1 MMKRYFKLWWFFTKN
16 TTSLALQSRFGSIF
30 FTVGKFI
37 RFFILFY
44 FLYVLLSQT
53 KTLAGFNLYEI
64 IFFYATFNLI
74 DTIPQLLLRET
85 YRFRAY
91 VIQGFLDYILTK
103 PMSPLF
109 RALFGGSD
117 ILDIPMLLL
126 SIGFL
131 GFSLL
136 HLGGVT
142 FMGIILYLFLVAN
155 ALIIALSIHIFI
167 LGFGIMTA
175 DIDNSVMLYRDI
187 TRMGQI
193 PVDVYKAPV
202 SFFITFVLPVGIMMS
217 FPVKALLGMLS
228 WQYILVALLFAI
240 IFLISSLKF
249 WQFSLRQ
256 YQSASS

>member
-1 MMKRYFKLWWFFTKN
+1 MIRYLRLWWIFTKN
-16 TTSLALQSRFGSIF
+16 TTSLALQSRFGSVF
-30 FTVGKFI
+30 FTIGKFL
-37 RFFILFY
+37 RFFILLY
-44 FLYVLLSQT
+44 FLYILVSQT
-53 KTLAGFNLYEI
+53 KTLAGFDIYQV

-74 DTIPQLLLRET
+74 DIVPQLLLRET

-91 VIQGFLDYILTK
+91 VVQGFLDYILTK

-109 RALFGGSD
+109 RSLFGGSD
-117 ILDIPMLLL
+117 VLDIPMLLI

-131 GFSLL
+131 VYSGMHIGPVDF
-136 HLGGVT
+136 LGVL
-142 FMGIILYLFLVAN
+142 LYLVLVAN
-155 ALIIALSIHIFI
+155 AMVIAFAVHIFI

-202 SFFITFVLPVGIMMS
+202 SFLVTFVVPVGIMMS
-217 FPVKALLGMLS
+217 FPVKALLGMLQ
-228 WQYILVALLFAI
+228 WEYIFIAFGFALVFLLG
-240 IFLISSLKF
+240 SLKF

>member
-1 MMKRYFKLWWFFTKN
+1 MKRYLKLWWFFTKN
-16 TTSLALQSRFGSIF
+16 TTSLALQSRFGSLF
-30 FTVGKFI
+30 FLIGKLI

-74 DTIPQLLLRET
+74 DIIPQLLLRET
-85 YRFRAY
+85 YRFRYY

-109 RALFGGSD
+109 RALLGGSD
-117 ILDIPMLLL
+117 ILDVPMLLL
-126 SIGFL
+126 SLGFL
-131 GFSLL
+131 IYSGM
-136 HLGGVT
+136 HLGPITLIGVL
-142 FMGIILYLFLVAN
+142 LYLLLVAN
-155 ALIIALSIHIFI
+155 AMIIAFSVHIYI

-175 DIDNSVMLYRDI
+175 SIDNSVMLYRDI

-202 SFFITFVLPVGIMMS
+202 SFFVTFVLPVGIMMS
-217 FPVKALLGMLS
+217 FPVRALLGMLS
-228 WQYILVALLFAI
+228 WEHIFIALLFAMA
-240 IFLISSLKF
+240 FLFSSLKF